1 MTSPDTVGLVTGF
14 TQIFSSE
21 LPVLLI
27 KKIVSRVSP
36 GLKFIISL
44 KIIAKKYFLGNFL
57 LRNFT
62 RLQFQKRLGHMK
74 SPELGERD
82 VSISQRRELRNRG
95 NE

>member
-27 KKIVSRVSP
+27 KKIVSHVSP

-44 KIIAKKYFLGNFL
+44 KIIAKKLFSTEL
-57 LRNFT
+57 LWEIFCCATSHDYNS
-62 RLQFQKRLGHMK
+62 KRGL
-74 SPELGERD
+74 
-82 VSISQRRELRNRG
+82 VT
-95 NE
+95 